1 MNHAIKQ
8 NRNGKYL
15 KRNVKLKFTLEQKTL
30 KQIVYKNYV
39 AIDVELASI
48 GSSYLFINFI
58 EEFDYYIGPWIMV
71 Q

>member
-48 GSSYLFINFI
+48 GSSNLFIYLSKN
-58 EEFDYYIGPWIMV
+58 
-71 Q
+71 